1 MPSQLGTMLLIANPA
16 AQNGRGADAATEAA
30 HLLRT
35 AVGEQALDVVLTERP
50 GHAVALAA
58 AADGY
63 DTVLALGG
71 DGIIHEVAG
80 GLMERAAG
88 VRPAL
93 GIVPVGSGNDYA
105 RTLGMSCK
113 VEHACAQLLNAAPHP
128 ADLGR
133 VNGHWFVETLSFGLD
148 AAIALDTVE
157 RRKRTGRTGTIL
169 YAEAGIDQLLHH
181 LDARRYTASFDG
193 GAPVAGASI
202 TFAVQIGPSYGGG
215 FKICPDA
222 RFDDGLFDVCI
233 AHPPIG
239 VAGAALIF
247 ALAKSG
253 RHTGFKQMEFRRVS
267 TLHVEFD
274 EVPPAQM
281 DGELI
286 EATTFD
292 VSIEPRALNVLLP
305 A

>member
-1 MPSQLGTMLLIANPA
+1 
-16 AQNGRGADAATEAA
+16 
-30 HLLRT
+30 
-35 AVGEQALDVVLTERP
+35 
-50 GHAVALAA
+50 
-58 AADGY
+58 
-63 DTVLALGG
+63 
-71 DGIIHEVAG
+71 
-80 GLMERAAG
+80 
-88 VRPAL
+88 
-93 GIVPVGSGNDYA
+93 
-105 RTLGMSCK
+105 MSFK

-202 TFAVQIGPSYGGG
+202 TFAVQIAPSYGGG

-253 RHTGFKQMEFRRVS
+253 RHTGFKQMEFRRVR

>member
-80 GLMERAAG
+80 GLMERTVG

-93 GIVPVGSGNDYA
+93 GIVPVGSGNDYV